1 MGYAMIIRDA
11 DFSENAVSVVN
22 FGDISSMVK
31 LYIGYNR
38 GNGNENDIN
47 RMGTI
52 EAFDMSSFVAK
63 GYKSIK
69 ITPKQGFAFV
79 GFLTKE
85 RSINANIATADD
97 SISLIDDSPVGQSW
111 IENAITHALT
121 YPFLQ
126 LGIKKTN
133 DGIFSET
140 EVAADYAL
148 NIILEK

>member
-1 MGYAMIIRDA
+1 MIIRDA

-31 LYIGYNR
+31 LHIGYNR
-38 GNGNENDIN
+38 GNGNVLDTN

-52 EAFDMSSFVAK
+52 EAFDMSAFVAK
-63 GYKSIK
+63 GYKSIT
-69 ITPKQGFAFV
+69 ITPKQGFEFI
-79 GFLTKE
+79 GFLTKK

-111 IENAITHALT
+111 IASAIAHALT

-126 LGIKKTN
+126 LGIKKTDN
-133 DGIFSET
+133 GIFSET
-140 EVAADYAL
+140 EVAADYAIQ
-148 NIILEK
+148 IILEK